1 MYLTTQIKNK
11 TPMKKLP
18 FFFLIAMIT
27 FMFSCVSQK
36 KYQELEDSKN
46 YFQDEYTN
54 LKAVKDEKNKLEA
67 DKKYADSQLRQTMQE
82 MEQLTVQ
89 LDRLK
94 MENENFSKRYNELLE
109 QNKSILNA
117 SSTEK
122 QTLEDQLGD
131 QSSLLD
137 QKQQELDALEY
148 TLNQREQNVQNL
160 QYNIEARE
168 ARINELEASLNAKD
182 AQMQQ
187 LRANINNA
195 LRGFTASDLTV
206 TERNGKIYVSLS
218 QDLLFSTGSDAI
230 NFKGKN
236 AIQQLAGALQN
247 TGDVGIMVEGH
258 TDNAGNANYNWDL
271 SVKRATSVV
280 KVLVQGGVNP
290 ERITAA
296 GRAFYAPIAP
306 NDTDINKA
314 KNRRTDI
321 ILSPKLDG
329 LYDLLKN

>member
-1 MYLTTQIKNK
+1 
-11 TPMKKLP
+11 MKKLP
-18 FFFLIAMIT
+18 ILLLIAIIALT
-27 FMFSCVSQK
+27 VSCVSQK

-54 LKAVKDEKNKLEA
+54 LKAVKDEKIKLETE
-67 DKKYADSQLRQTMQE
+67 KKYADAQLRQTMQE
-82 MEQLTVQ
+82 MEQMTVQ
-89 LDRLK
+89 LERLK
-94 MENENFSKRYNELLE
+94 MENANISDRYNELLE

-122 QTLEDQLGD
+122 QNLEEQLGD

-137 QKQQELDALEY
+137 QKEQELRALEY
-148 TLNQREQNVQNL
+148 TLNQRENNVQIL
-160 QYNIEARE
+160 QNGLEARE
-168 ARINELEASLNAKD
+168 IRINELEAALNAKD

-195 LRGFTASDLTV
+195 LRGFTANDLTV

-218 QDLLFSTGSDAI
+218 QDLLFQTGSDAI
-230 NFKGKN
+230 GFKGKN

-258 TDNAGNANYNWDL
+258 TDNAGDANYNWDL

-296 GRAFYAPIAP
+296 GRAFYAPVVP
-306 NDTDINKA
+306 NDSEYNKGL
-314 KNRRTDI
+314 NRRTDI

-329 LYDLLKN
+329 LYDILKN

>member
-1 MYLTTQIKNK
+1 
-11 TPMKKLP
+11 MKKLP
-18 FFFLIAMIT
+18 FFLLVATIALLS
-27 FMFSCVSQK
+27 SCVSQK

-54 LKAVKDEKNKLEA
+54 LKAIKDEKIKLET

-89 LDRLK
+89 IDRLK
-94 MENENFSKRYNELLE
+94 MENENFSTRYNELLE

-117 SSTEK
+117 SSSEK
-122 QTLEDQLGD
+122 LTLEEQLGD

-137 QKQQELDALEY
+137 QKQRELDALEY

-160 QYNIEARE
+160 QSNIEARE

-258 TDNAGNANYNWDL
+258 TDNDGDANYNWDL

-296 GRAFYAPIAP
+296 GRAFYAPIVP
-306 NDTDINKA
+306 NDSDFNKA

>member
-1 MYLTTQIKNK
+1 
-11 TPMKKLP
+11 MKKLP